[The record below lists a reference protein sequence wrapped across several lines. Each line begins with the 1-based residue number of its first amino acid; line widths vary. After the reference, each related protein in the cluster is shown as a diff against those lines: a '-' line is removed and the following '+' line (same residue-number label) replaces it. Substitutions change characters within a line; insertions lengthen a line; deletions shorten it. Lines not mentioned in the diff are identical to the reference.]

1 MTNKKD
7 KSNKKNKIN
16 TLPISLRSPIERQ
29 QEIRPII
36 EKLSELQLTAQ
47 YESVQKIMKVF
58 SLFIKDGGSFDIN
71 IPFPEVNKR
80 FKGLLTDNKKYE
92 IWVKLEHLQ

>member
-1 MTNKKD
+1 
-7 KSNKKNKIN
+7 
-16 TLPISLRSPIERQ
+16 
-29 QEIRPII
+29 
-36 EKLSELQLTAQ
+36 
-47 YESVQKIMKVF
+47 MKVF

-92 IWVKLEHLQ
+92 IWVKLEALK

>member
-1 MTNKKD
+1 
-7 KSNKKNKIN
+7 
-16 TLPISLRSPIERQ
+16 
-29 QEIRPII
+29 
-36 EKLSELQLTAQ
+36 
-47 YESVQKIMKVF
+47 MKVF

-92 IWVKLEHLQ
+92 IWVKLEHLQQILYNKKPTKYIYGF